1 MLTTQVIN
9 SYAVEVNNEP
19 VVVGD
24 IVTYEVH
31 AVSCPK
37 NILGLD
43 VSIFY
48 DDAALQYIDNSLELP
63 ELPTAIVNSE
73 LNGEIRFNA
82 VDMSGFEFQADK
94 IVATLEFVVISD
106 YNPYPKLNY
115 EVNDFIDVDKANHG
129 GAYAYDLTYINDK
142 KPVDITSTESSENSS
157 DISVSS
163 SVSSA
168 SSSVASKTSSRKSET
183 SSKDNS
189 ASEAVS
195 KISDSDNSSS
205 AVSSSGT
212 SSEYIEEK
220 ATQDLPKQESGNRE
234 ESKFPKTGIY
244 LFIIAPVIV
253 VVLVIV
259 FIILKNKSDGSHMD

>member
-1 MLTTQVIN
+1 MLTSQAII

-48 DDAALQYIDNSLELP
+48 DAAALQYIDNSLELP

-106 YNPYPKLNY
+106 YNPYPKLDY
-115 EVNDFIDVDKANHG
+115 EVNDFIDVDRANHG
-129 GAYAYDLTYINDK
+129 GAYAYGLTYINDK
-142 KPVDITSTESSENSS
+142 KPADSTSKESSENSS
-157 DISVSS
+157 DTLSS
-163 SVSSA
+163 TNVSSA
-168 SSSVASKTSSRKSET
+168 SSSAASKTPSRTSEA
-183 SSKDNS
+183 SSKNTS

-195 KISDSDNSSS
+195 KISDSDNSLGNISS
-205 AVSSSGT
+205 FGT
-212 SSEYIEEK
+212 SSKYVEEK
-220 ATQDLPKQESGNRE
+220 DTQDIPKQESETKE
-234 ESKFPKTGIY
+234 ENGFPKIGIY
-244 LFIIAPVIV
+244 LFIIALAAVIV
-253 VVLVIV
+253 LAIV